1 MHSSRSRQ
9 DPQRAR
15 QRYSVYNP
23 YGSRAAYQRNN
34 PHQKPVKG
42 HLVNHVLLLLDS
54 SSSMLNDR
62 SGMKDSRAEQLIK
75 VADAQVQFLA
85 ERSQQA
91 DTNQETRITVATF
104 GFPGDYQVLVW
115 DMDVM
120 RLPSIA
126 DLYHPYGNTAMA
138 EGVIHGLDDLALI
151 PEQYGDHAFLVYVL
165 TDGEENASSE
175 ADKRAL
181 PVRIEALPVNWTVA
195 CLVPDEGC
203 ARDAERFGFPHDN
216 ISVWDVNSV
225 NGVLEVGKTIQDATE
240 RFMVGRS
247 QGIRSTRTLF
257 STGADA
263 INTAAIADAELKALR
278 GDQYLLVAVD
288 RISPIREFVEQTKE
302 FADRGV
308 RTYVSGRAFYQLS
321 KTETIQPQKALA
333 IVNKRTGEVF
343 VGDEVRGMVGLSTTA
358 AERRAPNF
366 NPEFDLFVQ
375 STSVNRKLVVG
386 TRLLYL
392 AR

>member
-1 MHSSRSRQ
+1 MHRSSRQNRSDRK
-9 DPQRAR
+9 RY
-15 QRYSVYNP
+15 RYSTYSP
-23 YGSRAAYQRNN
+23 YGSSARRTEHN
-34 PHQKPVKG
+34 PHQKPVKD

-54 SSSMLNDR
+54 SSSMLNGNN
-62 SGMKDSRAEQLIK
+62 GMANSRAEQLIK

-91 DTNQETRITVATF
+91 DTKQETRVTVATF

-126 DLYHPYGNTAMA
+126 DVYHPYGNTAMA
-138 EGVIHGLDDLALI
+138 EGTIHGLDDLALI
-151 PEQYGDHAFLVYVL
+151 TEKYGDHAFLAYVF
-165 TDGEENASSE
+165 TDGGENASSE
-175 ADKRAL
+175 VDKSML
-181 PVRIEALPVNWTVA
+181 PGKIRGLAANWTVA
-195 CLVPDEGC
+195 CLVPDQGC
-203 ARDAERFGFPHDN
+203 AAQAERFGFPHDN

-225 NGVLEVGKTIQDATE
+225 DGVLEVGKTIQEATD

-263 INTAAIADAELKALR
+263 VNKSTIQAAALTALPS
-278 GDQYLLVAVD
+278 GQYLLIPVD
-288 RISPIREFVEQTKE
+288 RISAIREFVELN
-302 FADRGV
+302 GHH
-308 RTYVSGRAFYQLS
+308 YVTGRAFYQLS

-333 IVNKRTGEVF
+333 IVNKKSGEVF
-343 VGDEVRGMVGLSTTA
+343 VGDEVRGMVGLSTTS

-366 NPEFDLFVQ
+366 NPEYDLYVQ

-392 AR
+392 TR